1 MSEFVNWGSLGTYG
15 GALAMVMLLTQ
26 FTKDLPFTRRIPTQI
41 WSYILAFIVLTAS
54 HVFTSGINP
63 AAVGETLF
71 NAVVVSLAANGG
83 QSVLTRAGKVKGGE
97 AAATVVY
104 SGYIAPQEEDNGDA

>member
-26 FTKDLPFTRRIPTQI
+26 FTKGLPFARKVPTQI
-41 WSYILAFIVLTAS
+41 WSYILAFAVLTSS
-54 HVFTSGINP
+54 HVFTAGLS
-63 AAVGETLF
+63 AAVVGETVF

-83 QSVLTRAGKVKGGE
+83 QSALTRAGGTTSSNLEIHREEVNGE
-97 AAATVVY
+97 
-104 SGYIAPQEEDNGDA
+104 